1 MRKISTD
8 PKIQHEFEIMV
19 GNGVSEKL
27 AEMFALQA
35 PPMSKTD
42 REFLE
47 GHCNGNQFAG
57 QEAVGNALKGIA
69 AEAGVNTTGR
79 IYLEQLARFPG
90 DPEGWVSDRGDVKRR
105 LEQRPGWSSKGMV
118 DHQGERQAPKEVEIA
133 EDLVQQEVAEI
144 LTTVPDPHLVDTVD
158 LSHKV
163 REHRKPSKRKAG
175 E

>member
-1 MRKISTD
+1 MRTISRNSEV
-8 PKIQHEFEIMV
+8 QRAFEVMV
-19 GNGVSEKL
+19 AEGTSERL
-27 AEMFALQA
+27 AEMLALQS

-42 REFLE
+42 KEFLE
-47 GHCNGNQFAG
+47 NHVNGNQFEKVPQYG
-57 QEAVGNALKGIA
+57 DALKSIA
-69 AEAGVNTTGR
+69 AEAGVDTTGQ

-118 DHQGERQAPKEVEIA
+118 DHQGEAQAPKEVEIA
-133 EDLVQQEVAEI
+133 EDLVQNEVAEI

-158 LSHKV
+158 LSNKV

-175 E
+175 G